1 MVLPPFQ
8 SVARPSSSS
17 LQKNY
22 ASAVFLAAIALVL
35 LANVYQIVVLDIRP
49 STESAGSALLE
60 SFAVSKVTPTTT
72 TTTQHRVAGLSCAKY
87 GGPDDV
93 TAAEMIYWRDIP
105 SDASWV
111 SPLAAPSS
119 LGVQYLTFEP
129 DEGGWNNIRMA
140 LETAVVLALATGRTL
155 VLPPQQTFYLLNQ
168 KHEEKE
174 HKTTF
179 GFDDFYHFDSVLAE
193 HAGLNILTF
202 EEFLKREAMNGHL
215 IDHQTKLPS
224 FPPENRTNWNNLPR
238 NWESAKGGHG
248 KALWGWLRS
257 VTTNLDWDYGRCL
270 AAFPAQRGPEGIAQ
284 LKQAHEQWL
293 KQDEEKFKAEA
304 ERLNVYRWRLRM
316 NTYDG
321 KPTPVDA
328 STVDRMA
335 EMMAERKEICIYD
348 EFLQNEAKVVHLR
361 GEQSSGFRLLV
372 HFYAFVFFAD
382 WKHDLWAKRFV
393 RVSII

>member
-1 MVLPPFQ
+1 M
-8 SVARPSSSS
+8 
-17 LQKNY
+17 
-22 ASAVFLAAIALVL
+22 AAIALVL
-35 LANVYQIVVLDIRP
+35 LANVYQIAVLDIRP
-49 STESAGSALLE
+49 STQSASSALME
-60 SFAVSKVTPTTT
+60 SFAVSKVTTTT
-72 TTTQHRVAGLSCAKY
+72 TSTTQHRVAGLSCAKY
-87 GGPDDV
+87 GGPDDE

-105 SDASWV
+105 SDASWI
-111 SPLAAPSS
+111 SPLAAPPS

-155 VLPPQQTFYLLNQ
+155 VLPPQQTFYLLNK

-193 HAGLNILTF
+193 HPGLSILTF
-202 EEFLKREAMNGHL
+202 EEFLKREAMTGHL
-215 IDHQTKLPS
+215 IDPQTKLPS

-238 NWESAKGGHG
+238 NWESTKGGHG

-270 AAFPAQRGPEGIAQ
+270 AAFPARRGPEGIAQ
-284 LKQAHEQWL
+284 LKEAHAQWL

-304 ERLNVYRWRLRM
+304 ERLNVFRWRLRM

-321 KPTPVDA
+321 NPTPVNA

-348 EFLQNEAKVVHLR
+348 EFLQNDNKVVHLR

-393 RVSII
+393 RVRII